1 MKFDN
6 RRGGAGESRTPV
18 QTYPPK
24 AFYMLIPALFVGN
37 QPGQDKPTNP
47 VSALFSPGQHSDQ
60 PGYPVFSL
68 IRRRSLATGRPA
80 SSDIMYA
87 NSMN

>member
-1 MKFDN
+1 MSFVMTWC
-6 RRGGAGESRTPV
+6 GAGESRTPV

-37 QPGQDKPTNP
+37 QPGQDKPTVS
-47 VSALFSPGQHSDQ
+47 VSALFSPGQHGDRS
-60 PGYPVFSL
+60 GYPVFFL
-68 IRRRSLATGRPA
+68 IHRRSLATGQPA